1 MVQHEFDKILVERA
15 VIPNLNALDDLIAD
29 ARKRQSR
36 STAGSAPPIAPHTL
50 PAQEII
56 TAHTAPILISQNSQL
71 NAKIQTTSSQNAS
84 LMEEIRRQRE
94 EIEALLRDL
103 ESTVG
108 DLEGAGTLLGEEMEG
123 QGKTEQA
130 RGVERVLL
138 KMET

>member
-1 MVQHEFDKILVERA
+1 MVQHEFDKILLERA
-15 VIPNLNALDDLIAD
+15 VVANLNALDDLIAD

-36 STAGSAPPIAPHTL
+36 STAGSAPPIPPHTL

-84 LMEEIRRQRE
+84 LMAEIREQRE
-94 EIEALLRDL
+94 EIEALLRGL

-108 DLEGAGTLLGEEMEG
+108 DLEGAGMLLGEEMEG
-123 QGKTEQA
+123 KGKTERA
-130 RGVERVLL
+130 RSAEGVLL
-138 KMET
+138 GMES